1 MNKQELLRDYKKQ
14 EDKICLSQVLD
25 KIDFSK
31 TKEKIEYTDFLDMY
45 QISLVE
51 NFLRKIRF
59 ENYQLFGGYEE
70 SERKI
75 LIIYPKKYND
85 RMIEKNYGKMLK
97 IVRVELPE
105 EEYGKYSHRNYLG
118 GIVKLGLKREKV
130 GDILVSNDGA
140 DIIVVE
146 DFAEIL
152 KKELPSLIRFERS
165 RISMEELP
173 NIRKKEIKI
182 EEVSIIVPS
191 LRLDNIV
198 SDLAR
203 TSRSKATQIISQER
217 VFINGQNET
226 KLSKQLKLNDV
237 ITIRGKGRFVI
248 KEFTGTTR
256 SGRIVIRIEKYI
268 WLFCFP
274 IESIIKNRSQLAPI
288 LVPQQ

>member
-1 MNKQELLRDYKKQ
+1 MNKQELLKDYKRQ

-25 KIDFSK
+25 KIEFSK
-31 TKEKIEYTDFLDMY
+31 TRERIEYTDFLDMY

-51 NFLRKIRF
+51 NFLRKISF
-59 ENYQLFGGYEE
+59 ENYQLFGGYAE
-70 SERKI
+70 SERKV
-75 LIIYPKKYND
+75 LIVYPEKYSE
-85 RMIEKNYGKMLK
+85 RMIEKNYNKMLK
-97 IVRVELPE
+97 IIRIELPE
-105 EEYGKYSHRNYLG
+105 EEHGKYSHRNYLG

-130 GDILVSNDGA
+130 GDILVSDDGA

-146 DFAEIL
+146 DFVEIL
-152 KKELPSLIRFERS
+152 KKELPSLTRFENS
-165 RISMEELP
+165 KIAIEEIS
-173 NIRKKEIKI
+173 NIRKKEVKI

-203 TSRSKATQIISQER
+203 TSRSKAAQIISQER

-256 SGRIVIRIEKYI
+256 SGRTVIKIEKY
-268 WLFCFP
+268 
-274 IESIIKNRSQLAPI
+274 
-288 LVPQQ
+288 V

>member
-1 MNKQELLRDYKKQ
+1 MNKQELLKDYKRQ

-25 KIDFSK
+25 KIEFSK
-31 TKEKIEYTDFLDMY
+31 TRERIEYTDFLDMY

-51 NFLRKIRF
+51 NFLRKISF
-59 ENYQLFGGYEE
+59 ENYQLFGGYAE

-75 LIIYPKKYND
+75 LIAYPEKYNE
-85 RMIEKNYGKMLK
+85 RMIEKNYNKMLK
-97 IVRVELPE
+97 IVRIELPE
-105 EEYGKYSHRNYLG
+105 EEQGKYSHRNYLG

-152 KKELPSLIRFERS
+152 RKELPSLTRFENS
-165 RISMEELP
+165 KIAIEEIS
-173 NIRKKEIKI
+173 NIRKKEVKI

-203 TSRSKATQIISQER
+203 TSRSKAAQIISQER

-248 KEFTGTTR
+248 KEFAGTTR
-256 SGRIVIRIEKYI
+256 SGRTVVRIEKY
-268 WLFCFP
+268 L
-274 IESIIKNRSQLAPI
+274 
-288 LVPQQ
+288 